1 MLPKEL
7 VKKIKQIEIRT
18 NRLVDETLG
27 GEYHSIFKGQGI
39 EFNEVRE
46 YQYGDDI
53 RTIDW
58 NVTSRTGQLHVKKY
72 VEERELTVMLVVDAS
87 GSIQFG
93 SEGRFKSEISAEL
106 AALFAFS
113 AIKNNDRVGLIIFT
127 DRVEKYLPPAK
138 GKKHVLRVIRELLYF
153 KPEGKGTDISHA
165 LEYLNRIAVKKSVVF
180 LLSDFAASGYEKAMR
195 ITNQKHDLVVMAL
208 TDPRERTMPPIGLIR
223 LRDNERGEEITVD
236 STSPEF
242 RRILDRRWIK
252 RNLSLQNFLS
262 KSGIDYFEIDVS
274 KPYIKKIVRFFKSR
288 ARRMR

>member
-252 RNLSLQNFLS
+252 RNLSLQDFLS
-262 KSGIDYFEIDVS
+262 KSGIDYCEIDVS